1 MKTPRYILVASLLL
15 FGSTAADGA
24 PSVRGIDV
32 VVSKNGRVAYQGKTD
47 GSGAFATGPLDSGAY
62 VVEFRSSKV
71 AGNKLSLTA
80 TGGKKK
86 VIADSVPGEKFGTGG
101 VAMKVDVAASSKL
114 SGQVS
119 VGPLPKQVAAAP
131 AGENVEPVK
140 ANVKIING
148 KRHVWVP
155 GPIGS
160 GMGGRWVEEGS
171 EAAALS
177 TSNKKGGDAEM
188 LRRLQDADSGAATL
202 NHRNTPE
209 TPDTGRG
216 P

>member
-1 MKTPRYILVASLLL
+1 MKIPRYILVASLLL
-15 FGSTAADGA
+15 FASTVANGA

-47 GSGAFATGPLDSGAY
+47 GSGAFSTGPLDAGAY
-62 VVEFRSSKV
+62 VVEFRSNKV
-71 AGNKLSLTA
+71 AGNTLSLAA

-86 VIADSVPGEKFGTGG
+86 VIADSIPGEKFGAGG

-114 SGQVS
+114 AGQVNL
-119 VGPLPKQVAAAP
+119 GPLPKQVAAAESK
-131 AGENVEPVK
+131 GMEKVR
-140 ANVKIING
+140 ANVKVING
-148 KRHVWVP
+148 KRYVWVP
-155 GPIGS
+155 APIGS

-177 TSNKKGGDAEM
+177 TSNKKGGDAEV
-188 LRRLQDADSGAATL
+188 LRRLQDADSGPATL
-202 NHRNTPE
+202 NHRNDFE
-209 TPDTGRG
+209 RSDTGRG